1 VTACSRVAD
10 VLCLAQDD
18 VKRFI
23 SESQPPP
30 SGIEIPVEGKVKERR
45 EVGEG
50 DDTVVVEDTSDDDT
64 DEETLQDRF
73 QLRSRF
79 SRPGLPHVPLVQDPP
94 ASLEASLA
102 VPPRKPRNPARKR
115 VTKKLKVS
123 ETTPQEVG
131 CLEQSSRVLVVRV
144 RLLTS
149 SLHCMQE
156 VPPAESVEGD
166 DEGVWDTVGEPA
178 GSRSPAPTVEEL
190 LAQLERQPP
199 APQGSTGPVAAAVEE
214 VVASGA
220 QETSAPAAAAVE
232 EAVAAE
238 AQEEAPAEGG
248 LVDIASIL
256 GAPVVTIVRS
266 NL

>member
-1 VTACSRVAD
+1 LQEDLKKFV
-10 VLCLAQDD
+10 
-18 VKRFI
+18 
-23 SESQPPP
+23 SEPQPPP
-30 SGIEIPVEGKVKERR
+30 SGIEIPMEGKVKERR

-50 DDTVVVEDTSDDDT
+50 DDTVVVEDTSDDDED

-94 ASLEASLA
+94 TSLEASLA
-102 VPPRKPRNPARKR
+102 APPRKSRNPARKR

-123 ETTPQEVG
+123 ETTPQEVS
-131 CLEQSSRVLVVRV
+131 CLEQSSRVPVVRV
-144 RLLTS
+144 CLLTS
-149 SLHCMQE
+149 SLPCMQE
-156 VPPAESVEGD
+156 VPPTEPVEEG

-178 GSRSPAPTVEEL
+178 GSRSPAPTVEEI

-220 QETSAPAAAAVE
+220 QESTAPATAAVE
-232 EAVAAE
+232 EAVAAG
-238 AQEEAPAEGG
+238 ASEEAPAEGG

-256 GAPVVTIVRS
+256 GAPAVTIVRS